1 MIASL
6 DSRRSARTIA
16 RSLES
21 MRIHGADVV
30 ATLPFMAPYVAA
42 MNDTLDAL
50 AERIDSAPV
59 GYEPPMNRTA
69 AARYIGMS
77 TSSLDDLVK
86 HRKIKSLGDDG
97 IDSPTGFRRKRL
109 FDVAELNRFLG
120 RNENAQ

>member
-1 MIASL
+1 VIASL

-30 ATLPFMAPYVAA
+30 ATLPFMAPYVSA
-42 MNDTLDAL
+42 MNETLDAF
-50 AERIDSAPV
+50 AERIESAPT
-59 GYEPPMNRTA
+59 GYEPPMNRIA

-77 TSSLDDLVK
+77 VSSLDALVIN
-86 HRKIKSLGDDG
+86 RSIKSLGDDG
-97 IDSPTGFRRKRL
+97 LESPTGFRRKRL

-120 RNENAQ
+120 RSNAY

>member
-1 MIASL
+1 VIESL

-30 ATLPFMAPYVAA
+30 ATLPFMGPYVTA
-42 MNDTLDAL
+42 MNDTLNAL
-50 AERIDSAPV
+50 AERIESAPT

-77 TSSLDDLVK
+77 ASSLDELVK
-86 HRKIKSLGDDG
+86 HGKVKSLGDGG

-109 FDVAELNRFLG
+109 FDVAELNQFLG
-120 RNENAQ
+120 RSHAQ